1 MQYVCPICGYV
12 YDEAKEK
19 TPFEKLPE
27 DWVCPLCGAAKSLF
41 IIKQDAAPV
50 KRELPPIHMDEEF
63 LHFTAGELAAICS
76 NLARGCEKQY
86 KAKESEMFK
95 ELAEYWAAVTPE
107 VPDASLN
114 KMEEMLQD
122 DLNNGYPAL
131 RQAAQNEG
139 ERGVQRICV
148 WGRKGN
154 QQPVFP
160 APALS
165 KKRRGAFWPTPPF
178 GFAAYADSYIWE
190 TSLPSYVP
198 YAKCPHGNLKRL
210 KGGMPYEKAG
220 GKKSAPM
227 HKGLPV
233 SLRLPYRRC
242 RYRKQHY

>member
-41 IIKQDAAPV
+41 IIKQEAAPV

-131 RQAAQNEG
+131 RQAALNEG

-148 WGRKGN
+148 WGEKVTNSLYSLLQRYQKNGEALLADTSVWVCSVCGFIYLGDKPPQLCPVCKVPAWKFEEIKGRDA
-154 QQPVFP
+154 V
-160 APALS
+160 
-165 KKRRGAFWPTPPF
+165 
-178 GFAAYADSYIWE
+178 
-190 TSLPSYVP
+190 
-198 YAKCPHGNLKRL
+198 
-210 KGGMPYEKAG
+210 
-220 GKKSAPM
+220 
-227 HKGLPV
+227 
-233 SLRLPYRRC
+233 
-242 RYRKQHY
+242 

>member
-50 KRELPPIHMDEEF
+50 KRELPPIHMDEAF
-63 LHFTAGELAAICS
+63 LHFTAGELAALCS

-131 RQAAQNEG
+131 RQAALNEG

-148 WGRKGN
+148 WGEKVTNSLYSLLQRFQKSGEALLADTSVWVCSVCGFIYLGDKPPQLCPVCKVPAWKFEEIKGRDA
-154 QQPVFP
+154 V
-160 APALS
+160 
-165 KKRRGAFWPTPPF
+165 
-178 GFAAYADSYIWE
+178 
-190 TSLPSYVP
+190 
-198 YAKCPHGNLKRL
+198 
-210 KGGMPYEKAG
+210 
-220 GKKSAPM
+220 
-227 HKGLPV
+227 
-233 SLRLPYRRC
+233 
-242 RYRKQHY
+242 

>member
-148 WGRKGN
+148 WGEKVANSLYSLLQRYQKSGAALLADTSVWVCSVCGFIYLGDKPPQLCPVCKVPAWKFEEIKGRDA
-154 QQPVFP
+154 V
-160 APALS
+160 
-165 KKRRGAFWPTPPF
+165 
-178 GFAAYADSYIWE
+178 
-190 TSLPSYVP
+190 
-198 YAKCPHGNLKRL
+198 
-210 KGGMPYEKAG
+210 
-220 GKKSAPM
+220 
-227 HKGLPV
+227 
-233 SLRLPYRRC
+233 
-242 RYRKQHY
+242 

>member
-12 YDEAKEK
+12 YDESKEK

-41 IIKQDAAPV
+41 IIKQEAAPV

-63 LHFTAGELAAICS
+63 LHFTAGELAALCS

-131 RQAAQNEG
+131 RQAALNEG

-148 WGRKGN
+148 WGEKVTNSLYSLLQRYQKNGEALLADTSVWVCSVCGFIYLGDKPPQLCPVCKVPAWKFEEIKGRDA
-154 QQPVFP
+154 V
-160 APALS
+160 
-165 KKRRGAFWPTPPF
+165 
-178 GFAAYADSYIWE
+178 
-190 TSLPSYVP
+190 
-198 YAKCPHGNLKRL
+198 
-210 KGGMPYEKAG
+210 
-220 GKKSAPM
+220 
-227 HKGLPV
+227 
-233 SLRLPYRRC
+233 
-242 RYRKQHY
+242 

>member
-1 MQYVCPICGYV
+1 MQYVCPICDYV

-19 TPFEKLPE
+19 TPFENLPE

-63 LHFTAGELAAICS
+63 LHFTAGELAALCS

-148 WGRKGN
+148 WGEKVTNSLYSLLQRYQKNGEALLADTSVWVCCVCGFIYLGDKPPQLCPVCKVPAWKFEEIKGRDA
-154 QQPVFP
+154 V
-160 APALS
+160 
-165 KKRRGAFWPTPPF
+165 
-178 GFAAYADSYIWE
+178 
-190 TSLPSYVP
+190 
-198 YAKCPHGNLKRL
+198 
-210 KGGMPYEKAG
+210 
-220 GKKSAPM
+220 
-227 HKGLPV
+227 
-233 SLRLPYRRC
+233 
-242 RYRKQHY
+242 

>member
-41 IIKQDAAPV
+41 IIKQEAAPV
-50 KRELPPIHMDEEF
+50 KRELPPIHMDEKF
-63 LHFTAGELAAICS
+63 LHFTAGELAALCS

-148 WGRKGN
+148 WGEKVTNSLYSLLQRYQKSGEALLADTSVWVCSVCGFIYLGDKPPQLCPVCKVPAWKFEEIKGRDA
-154 QQPVFP
+154 V
-160 APALS
+160 
-165 KKRRGAFWPTPPF
+165 
-178 GFAAYADSYIWE
+178 
-190 TSLPSYVP
+190 
-198 YAKCPHGNLKRL
+198 
-210 KGGMPYEKAG
+210 
-220 GKKSAPM
+220 
-227 HKGLPV
+227 
-233 SLRLPYRRC
+233 
-242 RYRKQHY
+242 

>member
-63 LHFTAGELAAICS
+63 LHFTAGELAALCS

-114 KMEEMLQD
+114 TMEEMLQD

-131 RQAAQNEG
+131 RQAALNEG
-139 ERGVQRICV
+139 DRGVQRICV
-148 WGRKGN
+148 WGEKVTNSLYSLLQRFQKSGEALLADTSVWVCSVCGFIYLGDKPPQLCPVCKVPAWKFEEIKGRDA
-154 QQPVFP
+154 V
-160 APALS
+160 
-165 KKRRGAFWPTPPF
+165 
-178 GFAAYADSYIWE
+178 
-190 TSLPSYVP
+190 
-198 YAKCPHGNLKRL
+198 
-210 KGGMPYEKAG
+210 
-220 GKKSAPM
+220 
-227 HKGLPV
+227 
-233 SLRLPYRRC
+233 
-242 RYRKQHY
+242 

>member
-63 LHFTAGELAAICS
+63 LHFTAGELAALCS

-122 DLNNGYPAL
+122 DLNNGYHAL
-131 RQAAQNEG
+131 RQAALNEG

-148 WGRKGN
+148 WGVKVTKSLYSLLQRFQKSGEALLADTSVWVCSVCGFIYLGDKPPQLCPVCKVPAWKFEEIKGRDA
-154 QQPVFP
+154 V
-160 APALS
+160 
-165 KKRRGAFWPTPPF
+165 
-178 GFAAYADSYIWE
+178 
-190 TSLPSYVP
+190 
-198 YAKCPHGNLKRL
+198 
-210 KGGMPYEKAG
+210 
-220 GKKSAPM
+220 
-227 HKGLPV
+227 
-233 SLRLPYRRC
+233 
-242 RYRKQHY
+242 

>member
-1 MQYVCPICGYV
+1 MADFHVLQR
-12 YDEAKEK
+12 AAAFLL
-19 TPFEKLPE
+19 PFEKLPE

-63 LHFTAGELAAICS
+63 LHFTAGELAALCS

-131 RQAAQNEG
+131 RQAALNEG

-148 WGRKGN
+148 WGEKVTNSLYSLLQRFQKSGEALLADTSVWVCSVCGFIYLGDKPPQLCPVCKVPAWKFEEIKGRDA
-154 QQPVFP
+154 V
-160 APALS
+160 
-165 KKRRGAFWPTPPF
+165 
-178 GFAAYADSYIWE
+178 
-190 TSLPSYVP
+190 
-198 YAKCPHGNLKRL
+198 
-210 KGGMPYEKAG
+210 
-220 GKKSAPM
+220 
-227 HKGLPV
+227 
-233 SLRLPYRRC
+233 
-242 RYRKQHY
+242 